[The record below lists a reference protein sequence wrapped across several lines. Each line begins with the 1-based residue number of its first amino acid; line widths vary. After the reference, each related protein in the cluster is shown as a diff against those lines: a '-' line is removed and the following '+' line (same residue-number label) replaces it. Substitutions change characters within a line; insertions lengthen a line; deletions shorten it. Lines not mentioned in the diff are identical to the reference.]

1 MKKRIIMKGLAL
13 VALLVVGAS
22 PLIGQFSYTYTP
34 SESLRYDSSTGTLY
48 LTSMIN
54 GTSSMP
60 NPGIGYHQPWTDQ
73 VGFTNGD
80 GGPIIGTPQSFQG
93 SHYATNAQMNYSHT
107 FPLDLETNCSL
118 SFLDAGD
125 CFIEEQP
132 KIWCASSVAFF
143 IRWPKKFQFE
153 DAYTFTIATGDAGGG
168 YLTQSTDCNN
178 APSQPVDWPGE
189 SVIVDSGGG
198 INSGY
203 IQSALMY
210 RTAKLGTSFSGG
222 WTKLFDYGWT
232 RRNVNTP
239 GPCTSH
245 DGNPPITGAP

>member
-1 MKKRIIMKGLAL
+1 
-13 VALLVVGAS
+13 
-22 PLIGQFSYTYTP
+22 
-34 SESLRYDSSTGTLY
+34 
-48 LTSMIN
+48 
-54 GTSSMP
+54 
-60 NPGIGYHQPWTDQ
+60 
-73 VGFTNGD
+73 
-80 GGPIIGTPQSFQG
+80 
-93 SHYATNAQMNYSHT
+93 MNYSHS

-118 SFLDAGD
+118 SFLDAGL

-132 KIWCASSVAFF
+132 KIFCASQGIFF
-143 IRWPKKFQFE
+143 LRWPKKIQFE
-153 DAYTFTIATGDAGGG
+153 DAYTFTIATGDAGDG

-210 RTAKLGTSFSGG
+210 RTARWGTSFSGS
-222 WTKLFDYGWT
+222 WSKLYDYGWT
-232 RRNVNTP
+232 RRNTNTP

-245 DGNPPITGAP
+245 DGNPPITGHP